1 MKYALVVLE
10 DPNAL
15 NSKDLALW
23 NFANSV
29 QGAGVQD
36 IGVEIINAG
45 VYLCS
50 LEHGLRGLN
59 RLVSEA
65 ESRGFR
71 SRTLFFE
78 ESPLWVIS

>member
-1 MKYALVVLE
+1 MKYALFVLE
-10 DPNAL
+10 DPKAL
-15 NSKDLALW
+15 NSKDLVLW

-36 IGVEIINAG
+36 FGVEIINAG

-78 ESPLWVIS
+78 ESPLWVNT